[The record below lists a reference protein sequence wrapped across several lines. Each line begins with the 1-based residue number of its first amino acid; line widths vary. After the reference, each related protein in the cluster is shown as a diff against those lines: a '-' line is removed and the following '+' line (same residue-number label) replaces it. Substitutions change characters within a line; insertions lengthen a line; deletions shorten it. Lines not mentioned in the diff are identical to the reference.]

1 MRIAARSHRN
11 TMRPHLM
18 FSALSVDQDLS
29 LKHNQSLVQVWV
41 GVKRGRLALRHPVFH
56 QQERSVGLLSGRL
69 PDVHTSACEP
79 EALPLSLPADDRP
92 CSAHYLL
99 LSSTLPIKSNCR
111 SRTEVWIWQKSVIFA
126 IRIWAERERLLIRE
140 MNKRLPHEA

>member
-29 LKHNQSLVQVWV
+29 LKHNQSLVEVWV

-69 PDVHTSACEP
+69 PDVHTSAGKP

-92 CSAHYLL
+92 CSAHFFL
-99 LSSTLPIKSNCR
+99 LSRTLPIEWNCR
-111 SRTEVWIWQKSVIFA
+111 SRTGLWIRRESVIFVF
-126 IRIWAERERLLIRE
+126 RIWAE
-140 MNKRLPHEA
+140 

>member
-41 GVKRGRLALRHPVFH
+41 GVKRGRLALRHAVFH
-56 QQERSVGLLSGRL
+56 QQECSVGLLSGRL

-79 EALPLSLPADDRP
+79 EALPLSLPSDDRP
-92 CSAHYLL
+92 CSAHCAFSFRLRY
-99 LSSTLPIKSNCR
+99 LSSGTVDPGPESGYDGNLSYLSSAFGR
-111 SRTEVWIWQKSVIFA
+111 SGKDHLSE
-126 IRIWAERERLLIRE
+126 
-140 MNKRLPHEA
+140 

>member
-11 TMRPHLM
+11 TMLAHPML
-18 FSALSVDQDLS
+18 SALSVDQDLS

-56 QQERSVGLLSGRL
+56 QQERPVSLLSGRL
-69 PDVHTSACEP
+69 PDVHTSAGKP

-92 CSAHYLL
+92 WSAHFFL
-99 LSSTLPIKSNCR
+99 LSSTLPIKWNCR
-111 SRTEVWIWQKSVIFA
+111 SRTGVWI
-126 IRIWAERERLLIRE
+126 
-140 MNKRLPHEA
+140 